1 MTMKREVWDSICGDK
16 QWVWSGWDFSAEP
29 RSSNSSK
36 ERWSWK
42 DRDKPL
48 SSDEFSL
55 SIIRFSIAYF
65 LSYSFQMLVIE
76 GLIFLQMT
84 WCKNIAKIF
93 LHLKND
99 SSLAIVSLLFIYYT
113 FICSHFLEI
122 LISKEIEKQFTELK
136 LNSITD
142 YLKGISLITQNCFG

>member
-1 MTMKREVWDSICGDK
+1 MKLEREGKTSFK
-16 QWVWSGWDFSAEP
+16 
-29 RSSNSSK
+29 
-36 ERWSWK
+36 
-42 DRDKPL
+42 
-48 SSDEFSL
+48 DEFSL
-55 SIIRFSIAYF
+55 SIIRISIAHF
-65 LSYSFQMLVIE
+65 LSYSFQMLVLE

-84 WCKNIAKIF
+84 WCKNITKFF
-93 LHLKND
+93 LHFKND

-113 FICSHFLEI
+113 FICIHFLEI